1 VPTVAEVVDRLADE
15 YAQARAATA
24 ARLDGKPA

>member
-1 VPTVAEVVDRLADE
+1 VAEVVDRLADE